1 MSKNEE
7 QLSKH
12 EEQKEEVDATPK
24 PVAKPASKKHL
35 IKPAWLRIPLKVL
48 MWILIVV
55 LLLPVAL
62 YIPFVQDFA
71 VDVATKM
78 VKEKTGMN
86 IGIGKLRLSFPV
98 DLHLKDV
105 YVVEASGDT
114 MVRAG
119 EAIADVK
126 LMPLLK
132 LDVRLN
138 RLQLNDGYYRM
149 VAPDS
154 SMIMKINAGF
164 LEVDDKSYV
173 NIGTSLI
180 DLNKVRLR
188 DGRLSLYM
196 DVWKAADTP
205 QDTTTSTSAPFKIL
219 AKDLDIENFS
229 FGMSMLPTIDTLS
242 VGVKHVA
249 IKDAKVDLG
258 ENLVRWKLATICGG
272 NFTYLTP
279 TAEYIKAHPAPPSKP
294 STGPPMRIMGD
305 SIALDSLQA
314 LYGVKDAKPLPGFD
328 PSYLQFSGLAISLRN
343 FYNESSTV
351 RLPLTRLAVRE
362 RCGLNIIN
370 GKGTVGIDS
379 VGLNINGLSVR
390 TPYTA
395 IEATANVSFA
405 MMSMDT
411 SAPVQVQAK
420 GHIGMPDVEAFMPAL
435 KTYTSMVPARKP
447 IDFNVKAVGSLADI
461 LIDRLEVGMSG
472 VMSLKASGKARNALD
487 YKKMV
492 AKLKFDGSLSDPTLA
507 DKIAQIPEVKIPAF
521 TIVGEAQANGLN
533 YGADFMLRSDAGDVN
548 AKGHVALTPENYEA
562 EVEAIGLDVARF
574 VPQAGV
580 GRLTANIQAKGHG
593 FNPLSGVA
601 VTDAIVNVA
610 SVEYNKNLLHDI
622 RLAANL
628 SDAGNL
634 TLLASS
640 ANPGLDFDLNGNG
653 VIRADDY
660 TFDIAANLRDVNLQQ
675 LGLMDSICYGSG
687 QLTLQGNAQPGKWI
701 YDVALDASA
710 LEWHLPGQYIH
721 LPDGVAANLKSDF
734 SGTDVSVNSMLTS
747 LDFSS
752 DAGLERL
759 IKSLTAAA
767 DMAMRQVERKSV
779 AVDSISSL
787 LPRFNL
793 DVAASGRGL
802 MGQFLQPMGMGL
814 DTLSVQLANDS
825 IISGDVKALNYTS
838 SSVNLDT
845 LTLAL
850 NQRGRLLDYKLHLG
864 NRRGT
869 LDEFA
874 KVNVNGYLGENRVS
888 AFLNQ
893 WNIKGDQGYRIGL
906 TAAMQDSVVTA
917 HITPLK
923 STIAY
928 MPWTFNNDNFVDF
941 NLYNKRIEANLK
953 AQSAESSILA
963 RTQKDESGGEE
974 LYVNIDNVHIQ
985 DFLNMFALA
994 PNMKGDLNADMHV
1007 DYEAG
1012 RFSGNGSVGLDN
1024 FIYEKTKV
1032 GSFDLELDAGY
1043 GFDGNTEVTAG
1054 LRINGEKAM
1063 AAYARL
1069 IADEKEGMKPDS
1081 LGLSLT
1087 RFPLKVAN
1095 PFLGEMVSLAG
1106 YVNGDLNMEGS
1117 FAKPVLNGAIAFDSV
1132 SAYVP
1137 MAGAN
1142 LQFRE
1147 DRLSVVDNVVT
1158 FPNFKIFGANQNPLV
1173 FNGTV
1178 DAKDFSNILFDL
1190 TADAENFQL
1199 VKSDS
1204 RSKAGLFGKVFLNLD
1219 AAVTGPMNWL
1229 DINASLNMLGSTD
1242 ATYRLNM
1249 EPAQLTAQS
1258 DQDVVKF
1265 VNFNDTVQVAEADTI
1280 VQSPLNMRINAKVAI
1295 SPGTHLTVLLS
1306 NNGTDKVELNPTAN
1320 LTYSQNYMG
1329 DMALNG
1335 TVVLGNGYARYA
1347 VPVIGEKTFTFDP
1360 ASSVRFNGS
1369 VTDPV
1374 LNIIASDE
1382 VKANVKSGDNSRL
1395 VNFFVTA
1402 KITNS
1407 LNNLQAAFD
1416 LSTNDDLSI
1425 QNELQS
1431 MSADQRQT
1439 QAMNLLLYGQYM
1451 GQNTKANAASGNM
1464 LYSFLESQL
1473 NSWAAK
1479 NIRGVDLS
1487 FGVNQYDKT
1496 TNGVTNTETSY
1507 SYQVSK
1513 TLFNNRFKVLV
1524 GGNYS
1529 TDAADD
1535 EIANNLISDVA
1546 VEYVL
1551 KQTQTMNMSVKLFR
1565 HIGFESI
1572 LEGEITEMGGA
1583 FVFKRKLENL
1593 KSLFRFR
1600 RKKKKKDDAENVTR
1614 QDVMLKPDST
1624 DTPEDSITK

>member
-1 MSKNEE
+1 MSENEEQHNKNEE
-7 QLSKH
+7 QN
-12 EEQKEEVDATPK
+12 EEMATAPK
-24 PVAKPASKKHL
+24 RTSKHL
-35 IKPAWLRIPLKVL
+35 IKPAWLRIPLKIL
-48 MWILIVV
+48 MWVVIVV
-55 LLLPVAL
+55 LLLPIAL
-62 YIPFVQDFA
+62 YIPAVQDFA
-71 VDVATKM
+71 VGTATKM
-78 VKEKTGMN
+78 VKEKTGMD
-86 IGIGKLRLSFPV
+86 IGIGRLRLSFPL

-149 VAPDS
+149 TAPDS

-188 DGRLSLYM
+188 DGRLSLFM
-196 DVWKAADTP
+196 DVWKSANTP
-205 QDTTTSTSAPFKIL
+205 QDTTKSSSSAPFKIL

-229 FGMSMLPTIDTLS
+229 FGMSMLPTIDTLD
-242 VGVKHVA
+242 VAVRHVA

-258 ENLVRWKLATICGG
+258 ENLVRWKLASICGG

-279 TAEYIKAHPAPPSKP
+279 TAEYVKTHPAPPSKP

-305 SIALDSLQA
+305 SIAVDSLQA
-314 LYGVKDAKPLPGFD
+314 LYGVQGAKPLPGFD
-328 PSYLQFSGLAISLRN
+328 PSYLKFSGVTIGMRD

-362 RCGLNIIN
+362 RCGLNIIS

-379 VGLNINGLSVR
+379 VGLKIDGLSVR

-395 IEATANVSFA
+395 LDATANVSFA
-405 MMSMDT
+405 MMAMNT
-411 SAPVQVQAK
+411 SAPVQVNAT
-420 GHIGMPDVEAFMPAL
+420 GHVGMPDVDAFMPAL

-447 IDFNVKAVGSLADI
+447 LDFGVKASGSLADI
-461 LIDRLEVGMSG
+461 LIERLDVGMSG
-472 VMSLKASGKARNALD
+472 VMSLKASGNARNALD

-492 AKLKFDGSLSDPTLA
+492 AKVKFDGSLSDPTLA
-507 DKIAQIPEVKIPAF
+507 DKIAQLPEVKIPAF
-521 TIVGEAQANGLN
+521 TIEGEAQANGLN
-533 YGADFMLRSDAGDVN
+533 YGADFMLRSDAGDVD

-562 EVEAIGLDVARF
+562 EVETVGLDVGRF

-580 GRLTANIQAKGHG
+580 GRITASIHAKGHG

-628 SDAGNL
+628 SEAGNL

-640 ANPGLDFDLNGNG
+640 SNPGLDFDLNGNG
-653 VIRADDY
+653 AIHADDY
-660 TFDIAANLRDVNLQQ
+660 TFDIAANLRDVNLQR

-687 QLTLQGNAQPGKWI
+687 QLTLKGNAQPDKWI

-721 LPDGVAANLKSDF
+721 LPDGVAANIKSDF
-734 SGTDVSVNSMLTS
+734 SGTSVNINSMLTS
-747 LDFSS
+747 LDFRSES
-752 DAGLERL
+752 GLQQL
-759 IKSLTAAA
+759 IKSFTTVG
-767 DMAMRQVERKSV
+767 DMAMRQVQRKSI
-779 AVDSISSL
+779 AIDSISSA

-793 DVAASGRGL
+793 DIAASGRGL

-814 DTLSVQLANDS
+814 DTLFMRLTNDS
-825 IISGDVKALNYTS
+825 IMTGSVNALNYTS
-838 SSVNLDT
+838 ASVNLDT

-850 NQRGRLLDYKLHLG
+850 NQRGQLFDYKMHLG
-864 NRRGT
+864 NRKGT

-888 AFLNQ
+888 AFFNQ

-941 NLYNKRIEANLK
+941 NLYNKHIEANLK

-963 RTQKDESGGEE
+963 RTQKDETGGEE

-994 PNMKGDLNADMHV
+994 PSMKGDLNADMHV

-1012 RFSGNGSVGLDN
+1012 RFSGKGNIALNN

-1032 GSFDLELDAGY
+1032 GSFNLDLDAGY

-1063 AAYARL
+1063 SAYARL
-1069 IADEKEGMKPDS
+1069 LPDKNEGMKPDS
-1081 LGLSLT
+1081 IGLSLT

-1095 PFLGEMVSLAG
+1095 PFLGETVSLAG

-1117 FAKPVLNGAIAFDSV
+1117 FAEPVLNGAIAFDSV

-1147 DRLSVVDNVVT
+1147 DMLSVVDNVVT
-1158 FPNFKIFGANQNPLV
+1158 FPDFKIYGANKNPIVL
-1173 FNGTV
+1173 NGTV
-1178 DAKDFSNILFDL
+1178 NAKKFSNILFDL
-1190 TADAENFQL
+1190 TADADNFQL

-1204 RSKAGLFGKVFLNLD
+1204 RSKADLFGKVFLNLD
-1219 AAVTGPMNWL
+1219 AAVTGPMNRL

-1265 VNFNDTVQVAEADTI
+1265 VNFNDTVQVVQADSI
-1280 VQSPLNMRINAKVAI
+1280 VQSPLNMRINAKVTI

-1306 NNGTDKVELNPTAN
+1306 NNGTDKVELSPTAN
-1320 LTYSQNYMG
+1320 LTYTQNYMG

-1335 TVVLGNGYARYA
+1335 TVVLGNGYARYS
-1347 VPVIGEKTFTFDP
+1347 VPVIGEKMFTFDP
-1360 ASSVRFNGS
+1360 VSSVRFNGS

-1407 LNNLQAAFD
+1407 LKNLQAAFD

-1546 VEYVL
+1546 VEYML

-1583 FVFKRKLENL
+1583 FVFKRKLDNL
-1593 KSLFRFR
+1593 KSLFRFHR
-1600 RKKKKKDDAENVTR
+1600 RKKKQEEPENPIR
-1614 QDVMLKPDST
+1614 ENVMLKPDST
-1624 DTPEDSITK
+1624 ESPQDSIMK

>member
-126 LMPLLK
+126 FMPLLK

-314 LYGVKDAKPLPGFD
+314 LYGVKGAKPLPGFD

-1204 RSKAGLFGKVFLNLD
+1204 RSKADLFGKVFLNLD
-1219 AAVTGPMNWL
+1219 AAVTGPMNRL

>member
-314 LYGVKDAKPLPGFD
+314 LYGVKGAKPLPGFD

-1178 DAKDFSNILFDL
+1178 DAKDSSNILFDL

-1204 RSKAGLFGKVFLNLD
+1204 RSKADLFGKVFLNLD
-1219 AAVTGPMNWL
+1219 AAVTGPMNRL